1 MSKRKAHNP
10 VKRLIRQSQIAVSDL
25 ALVLVLNEKLVEF
38 VSYKTGKIVEVK
50 PSVVR
55 ALDKTCFKWLVMLA
69 VYCVESNGKQKLITL
84 PIQLQAAYKHDQ
96 LTDFLRESHQ
106 ELIDKAKEH
115 NEVINAGWFA
125 LPVAPKQLDEDNL
138 VKLLLDKQEYWRVA
152 E

>member
-10 VKRLIRQSQIAVSDL
+10 VKRLIKQSQIAVSDL
-25 ALVLVLNEKLVEF
+25 ALVITLNEKLVDV
-38 VSYKTGKIVEVK
+38 VSYKTGKPVAISQ
-50 PSVVR
+50 SV
-55 ALDKTCFKWLVMLA
+55 AQAFDKTSFKWLVMLA
-69 VYCVESNGKQKLITL
+69 VYCLESNGKHKLITL
-84 PIQLQAAYKHDQ
+84 PIQLQAAYKHHQ

-106 ELIDKAKEH
+106 ELIEKAKEH

-125 LPVAPKQLDEDNL
+125 LPVAPKQLDEDGL

>member
-1 MSKRKAHNP
+1 MSKRKAHCA

-25 ALVLVLNEKLVEF
+25 ALVMTLNEKLVDV
-38 VSYKTGKIVEVK
+38 VSYKTGKPVDVK
-50 PSVVR
+50 PSIVQ
-55 ALDKTCFKWLVMLA
+55 ALDKTSFKWFVMLA
-69 VYCVESNGKQKLITL
+69 AYCIESNGKQKLITL
-84 PIQLQAAYKHDQ
+84 PIQLQAAYKHHQ

-125 LPVAPKQLDEDNL
+125 LPVAPKQLDEDSL

>member
-25 ALVLVLNEKLVEF
+25 ALVMTLNERLVDV
-38 VSYKTGKIVEVK
+38 VSYKTGKPAAISQ
-50 PSVVR
+50 SV
-55 ALDKTCFKWLVMLA
+55 AQAFDKTSFKWLVMLA
-69 VYCVESNGKQKLITL
+69 VYCLESNGKQKLITL
-84 PIQLQAAYKHDQ
+84 PIQLQAAYKHHQ
-96 LTDFLRESHQ
+96 LTDFLRAEHQ

-125 LPVAPKQLDEDNL
+125 LPVAPKSLDEDKL
-138 VKLLLDKQEYWRVA
+138 VTLLLDKQEYWRVA

>member
-25 ALVLVLNEKLVEF
+25 ALVLILKEKMVDF

-50 PSVVR
+50 PSVVQ
-55 ALDKTCFKWLVMLA
+55 ALDKTSFKWLVMLA
-69 VYCVESNGKQKLITL
+69 VYCLESNGKQKLITL
-84 PIQLQAAYKHDQ
+84 PVQLQAAYKHHQ
-96 LTDFLRESHQ
+96 LTDFLREQHQ

-125 LPVAPKQLDEDNL
+125 LPVAPKQLDEDSL

-152 E
+152 K

>member
-1 MSKRKAHNP
+1 MSKRKAHCA

-25 ALVLVLNEKLVEF
+25 ALVLILKEKMVDF
-38 VSYKTGKIVEVK
+38 VSYKTGNVVEVK
-50 PSVVR
+50 PSVVQ
-55 ALDKTCFKWLVMLA
+55 ALDKTCFKWMVMLA
-69 VYCVESNGKQKLITL
+69 VYCIESNGKQKLITL
-84 PIQLQAAYKHDQ
+84 PIQLQAAYKHHQ
-96 LTDFLRESHQ
+96 LTDFLREAHQ

-125 LPVAPKQLDEDNL
+125 LPVAPKQLDEDSL

>member
-1 MSKRKAHNP
+1 MSKRKAHCE

-25 ALVLVLNEKLVEF
+25 ALVMTLNEKLVDV
-38 VSYKTGKIVEVK
+38 VSYKTGKPVDVKTSIVQ
-50 PSVVR
+50 
-55 ALDKTCFKWLVMLA
+55 ALDKTSFKWFVMLA
-69 VYCVESNGKQKLITL
+69 VYCLESNGKQKLITL
-84 PIQLQAAYKHDQ
+84 PIQLQAAYKHHQ
-96 LTDFLRESHQ
+96 LTGFLRDAHQ

-125 LPVAPKQLDEDNL
+125 LPVAPKQLDEDSL

>member
-1 MSKRKAHNP
+1 MTKRKAHCA

-25 ALVLVLNEKLVEF
+25 ALVMTLNEKLVDV
-38 VSYKTGKIVEVK
+38 VSYKTGKPVDVKTSIVQ
-50 PSVVR
+50 
-55 ALDKTCFKWLVMLA
+55 ALDKTSFKWFVMLA
-69 VYCVESNGKQKLITL
+69 AYCLESNGKQKLITL

-96 LTDFLRESHQ
+96 LTDFLRKSHQ

-125 LPVAPKQLDEDNL
+125 LPVSPKQLDEDSL

>member
-1 MSKRKAHNP
+1 MSKRKAHCA

-25 ALVLVLNEKLVEF
+25 ALVMTLNEKLVDV
-38 VSYKTGKIVEVK
+38 VSYKTGKPVAISQ
-50 PSVVR
+50 SV
-55 ALDKTCFKWLVMLA
+55 AQAFDKTSFKWFVMLA
-69 VYCVESNGKQKLITL
+69 VYCIESNSKQKLITL

-96 LTDFLRESHQ
+96 LTDFLREAHQ

-115 NEVINAGWFA
+115 NEVINAGWLA

>member
-25 ALVLVLNEKLVEF
+25 ALVMTLNERLVDV
-38 VSYKTGKIVEVK
+38 VSYKTGKPVAISQ
-50 PSVVR
+50 SV
-55 ALDKTCFKWLVMLA
+55 AQAFDKTSFKWLVMLA
-69 VYCVESNGKQKLITL
+69 VYCLESNGKQKLITL
-84 PIQLQAAYKHDQ
+84 PIQLQAAYKHEQ

-115 NEVINAGWFA
+115 NDVINAGWFA
-125 LPVAPKQLDEDNL
+125 LPVAPKQLDEDGL
-138 VKLLLDKQEYWRVA
+138 VKLLLDKQEYWRIA

>member
-25 ALVLVLNEKLVEF
+25 ALVMTLNERLVDV
-38 VSYKTGKIVEVK
+38 VSYKTGKPVDVR
-50 PSVVR
+50 PSVVQ
-55 ALDKTCFKWLVMLA
+55 ALGNTSFKWFVMLCC
-69 VYCVESNGKQKLITL
+69 YCIESNGKQKLITL
-84 PIQLQAAYKHDQ
+84 PIQLQAAYKHHQ

-115 NEVINAGWFA
+115 NEVINAGWVA
-125 LPVAPKQLDEDNL
+125 LPVAPKQLDEDRL

>member
-1 MSKRKAHNP
+1 MRKRKAHCA

-25 ALVLVLNEKLVEF
+25 ALVMTLNEKLVDV
-38 VSYKTGKIVEVK
+38 VSYKTGKPVAISQ
-50 PSVVR
+50 SV
-55 ALDKTCFKWLVMLA
+55 AQAFDKTCFKWFVMLA
-69 VYCVESNGKQKLITL
+69 VYCLESNSKQKLITL
-84 PIQLQAAYKHDQ
+84 PIQLHAAYKHHQ
-96 LTDFLRESHQ
+96 LTDFLREAHQ

-125 LPVAPKQLDEDNL
+125 LPVSPKQLDEDSL